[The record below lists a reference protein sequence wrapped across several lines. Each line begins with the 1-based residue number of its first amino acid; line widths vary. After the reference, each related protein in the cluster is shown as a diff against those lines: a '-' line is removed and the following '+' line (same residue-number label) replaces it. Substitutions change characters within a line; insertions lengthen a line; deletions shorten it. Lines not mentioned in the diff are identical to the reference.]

1 MMNNI
6 SSFYFAGFN
15 CADDIAAFNN
25 EHDHDNWVSGFDAS
39 TNTYDTIAAK
49 DRVALTI
56 DDVRIAFMP
65 GEGAPSA
72 DAQIAAAIEAATPDV
87 FDDRIRWIT
96 F

>member
-1 MMNNI
+1 MNNLSNI
-6 SSFYFAGFN
+6 FFAGFN
-15 CADDIAAFNN
+15 CADDIAVFTN
-25 EHDHDNWVSGFDAS
+25 EHDRDNWVAGFDADS
-39 TNTYDTIAAK
+39 IAAE

-65 GEGAPSA
+65 SEGAPSA
-72 DAQIAAAIEAATPDV
+72 DIQIAAAIEAATPDV